1 MRLVKGDIIPD
12 FTFST
17 AYEQNRSFYSALKGK
32 TVLWVLRYI
41 GCPMCRLDMHDIAQN
56 YSSFTEKNTQV
67 FVVMQ
72 SDAEHLK
79 KELTDTP
86 VPFEIISD
94 PEYSI
99 YHLFEIEPATNMLA
113 LAGNPLRAAGK
124 LRAVSKAGFKHGD
137 YEGIETQLPAVF
149 VLDETGKVLYAHY
162 ARNLTDMPSVQE
174 ILELL

>member
-17 AYEQNRSFYSALKGK
+17 AYEENRSFHSALKGK

-41 GCPMCRLDMHDIAQN
+41 GCPMCRLDMRDIAQN
-56 YSSFTEKNTQV
+56 YSSFTDKNAQV

-79 KELTDTP
+79 KELAETP
-86 VPFEIISD
+86 VPFEVISD

-99 YHLFEIEPATNMLA
+99 YHLFEIEPAKSMLT
-113 LAGNPLRAAGK
+113 LAGSPLRMAGK
-124 LRAVSKAGFKHGD
+124 LKAVSKAGFKHGD

-149 VLDETGKVLYAHY
+149 IFDEAGTVLYAHY

-174 ILELL
+174 ILSVL